1 MGQPLPQMGEGEMP
15 PEVMNQIATMSAQ
28 ATQQVTGQ
36 AQALAQAEQLQAQQ
50 AQINPIVQLKEQEIA
65 QKAQSDMVKAQ
76 IDMTKIQS
84 SEAIAEMRIAQ
95 EREEALMKEK
105 SDMRR
110 DYRDILNDVRK
121 SDTDSR
127 GQ

>member
-1 MGQPLPQMGEGEMP
+1 MM
-15 PEVMNQIATMSAQ
+15 AAQ

-36 AQALAQAEQLQAQQ
+36 AQAMAQAEQN

-76 IDMTKIQS
+76 IDITKIQS
-84 SEAIAEMRIAQ
+84 TEAIAEMRIAQ

-110 DYRDILNDVRK
+110 DYRDILNDIRK

>member
-1 MGQPLPQMGEGEMP
+1 M
-15 PEVMNQIATMSAQ
+15 
-28 ATQQVTGQ
+28 
-36 AQALAQAEQLQAQQ
+36 AEAK
-50 AQINPIVQLKEQEIA
+50 IDPIVQLKEQEIA

-84 SEAIAEMRIAQ
+84 NEAIAEMRIAQ
-95 EREEALMKEK
+95 EREEAMVKEK
-105 SDMRR
+105 SDMRK

>member
-1 MGQPLPQMGEGEMP
+1 
-15 PEVMNQIATMSAQ
+15 
-28 ATQQVTGQ
+28 
-36 AQALAQAEQLQAQQ
+36 
-50 AQINPIVQLKEQEIA
+50 
-65 QKAQSDMVKAQ
+65 MVKAQ

-84 SEAIAEMRIAQ
+84 TEAIAEMKIAQ
-95 EREEALMKEK
+95 EREETLMKEK
-105 SDMRR
+105 SDMRK

>member
-1 MGQPLPQMGEGEMP
+1 MGQPLPSMESGEMP
-15 PEVMNQIATMSAQ
+15 PEMMNQIAMMAAQ

-36 AQALAQAEQLQAQQ
+36 AQAMAQAEQN

-76 IDMTKIQS
+76 IDITKIQS
-84 SEAIAEMRIAQ
+84 TEAIAEMRIAQ

-110 DYRDILNDVRK
+110 DYRDILNDIRK
-121 SDTDSR
+121 SDTESR